1 MSGRSR
7 GRARTSTVPQPT
19 PIAAPAETTG
29 AKVTTTQR
37 APIPPAEQTGR
48 GRGITPEQERI
59 QSGQISPVSR
69 SSGESPLQQHSPPR
83 TSTTSGRASIRG
95 AFAQAGT
102 STVIGQIERMSL
114 REGEPEVKPE
124 MKIEQVYR
132 TRPVE
137 RTNTVG
143 TGGQP
148 VKLLCNYFKII
159 NSPDWVLYQ
168 YHVDFSPP
176 IDSRRMRIGLMRPHD
191 HLFPLNKAFD
201 GSTLYSLTKLHA
213 ELTEVASKRETD
225 GEIISIK
232 IKRIAEIVPES
243 PNFVHLFNLVFRRCL
258 KLYGMKEIDRNYYD
272 LRNKI
277 TIERYNLEMINGFA
291 TSIALYE
298 HHLLLNAE
306 MIHKLLHK
314 TSVYKIMMDIYGNS
328 RNDTDFREI
337 CTNEL
342 VGRIVMTKYNDKTY
356 RINDI
361 DWKTKPSD
369 KFEIFNGTTTFIDYY
384 KKVKCFLL
392 SL

>member
-19 PIAAPAETTG
+19 PIPAPGESTTP
-29 AKVTTTQR
+29 KVTTPQR

-48 GRGITPEQERI
+48 GRGIAPEQERM

-69 SSGESPLQQHSPPR
+69 SSGESPPQQHSPPR

-95 AFAQAGT
+95 AFAQAGA
-102 STVIGQIERMSL
+102 STAIGQLERMTL
-114 REGEPEVKPE
+114 REGEPEAKRE
-124 MKIEQVYR
+124 MRIEQVYR
-132 TRPVE
+132 TRPQDRV
-137 RTNTVG
+137 NTVG

-148 VKLLCNYFKII
+148 VKLMCNYFKII

-168 YHVDFSPP
+168 YHVDFSPQ
-176 IDSRRMRIGLMRPHD
+176 IDSRKLRVGLLRNHD
-191 HLFPLNKAFD
+191 HLFPMNKAFD
-201 GSTLYSLTKLHA
+201 GSTLYSLTKLHN
-213 ELTEVASKRETD
+213 ELTEVASKRESD
-225 GEIISIK
+225 GAIIAIK

-314 TSVYKIMMDIYGNS
+314 TSVFKVMMDLYERTRSDNE
-328 RNDTDFREI
+328 FREL
-337 CTNEL
+337 CANEL
-342 VGRIVMTKYNDKTY
+342 IGRIVMTKYNDKTY

-361 DWKTKPSD
+361 DWDTKPSD
-369 KFEIFNGTTTFIDYY
+369 KFETLYGTTTFIDYY
-384 KKVKCFLL
+384 KK
-392 SL
+392 S